1 MVHRIQ
7 NCHSKEKVTTKQEKR
22 ELITLIGKQEE
33 DLTEYYPLIIEL
45 I

>member
-7 NCHSKEKVTTKQEKR
+7 NCHSKEKVTKQEKR